1 MVGSNNGFLRRRW
14 TTASSR
20 GKYISGKL
28 SWQIYSLYNGFAIS
42 FRLLKAAVVMFNSSG
57 YSIMFLF
64 IKEYYSTK
72 NKQKQLQLCWYS
84 LGILSSNLDIIRFS
98 SCKNVFNLFVIP
110 TNASLSIEMSLQD
123 LSHNLPILMII
134 SLYFV
139 SFPIPPPFD
148 SALPRYCH
156 ICNIYSF
163 TLLYVGFTFIWKS
176 DDILTSFSTF
186 YILWSYNFQEWKL

>member
-1 MVGSNNGFLRRRW
+1 MVGSKNGFLSRRW
-14 TTASSR
+14 TRASSR

-42 FRLLKAAVVMFNSSG
+42 FRLWKAAVVMFNSCG

-84 LGILSSNLDIIRFS
+84 LRILSSNLGIIRFS

-110 TNASLSIEMSLQD
+110 NNAPLSIEMSLQD
-123 LSHNLPILMII
+123 LFHNLPILMIR

-139 SFPIPPPFD
+139 SFSIFFSLILLFLD
-148 SALPRYCH
+148 IVTSAT
-156 ICNIYSF
+156 F
-163 TLLYVGFTFIWKS
+163 TLFLYCVLDSLLYENPMTF
-176 DDILTSFSTF
+176 
-186 YILWSYNFQEWKL
+186 